1 MTKDRII
8 KPTLAP
14 FVSSNS
20 NTFFDINPGIFVESI
35 VLLEI

>member
-20 NTFFDINPGIFVESI
+20 NTFFEISPGVLVESI